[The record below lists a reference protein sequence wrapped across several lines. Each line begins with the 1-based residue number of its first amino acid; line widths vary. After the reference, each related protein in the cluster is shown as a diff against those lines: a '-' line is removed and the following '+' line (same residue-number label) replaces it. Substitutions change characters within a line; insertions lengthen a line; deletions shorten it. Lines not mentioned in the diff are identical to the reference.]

1 MVTDEMVKAAQRES
15 GDLLHPDVMR
25 EALEAA
31 LSQVSAVPREPTDLA
46 PEIIAFAYLMQRQL
60 DRNSHKD
67 SKGERGWK
75 NDDPKDL
82 AIRVVEEAEELKGEA
97 MVMPVPSAAKV
108 RDEAADVANMAMMV
122 VDAMGALN
130 AIPTTAGQRDR
141 LVAAL
146 IVLARYGVPAD
157 IQEMLVMG
165 STNLAVA
172 PGAFEEAVH
181 AYTNERG

>member
-31 LSQVSAVPREPTDLA
+31 LSQVSAVPREPTD
-46 PEIIAFAYLMQRQL
+46 E
-60 DRNSHKD
+60 
-67 SKGERGWK
+67 
-75 NDDPKDL
+75 
-82 AIRVVEEAEELKGEA
+82 
-97 MVMPVPSAAKV
+97 MVAAGIDVMKRFGAAKPGPPQMW
-108 RDEAADVANMAMMV
+108 RAMYDAA
-122 VDAMGALN
+122 
-130 AIPTTAGQRDR
+130 PTTAGQRDR